1 MKEAKLTLGKGKE
14 KGSVE
19 HCFSTWALRALCSEK
34 ANESKYLN
42 RREKCPD
49 DIDLLENPTIS
60 LFNKWL
66 PAFVVEA
73 RREDGK
79 MIPRCYDLPTSCWT
93 LASCAYNLSR
103 TAYKGG

>member
-14 KGSVE
+14 KGTVE
-19 HCFSTWALRALCSEK
+19 HCFSTWALRALRSEK

-60 LFNKWL
+60 LFNK
-66 PAFVVEA
+66 
-73 RREDGK
+73 
-79 MIPRCYDLPTSCWT
+79 
-93 LASCAYNLSR
+93 
-103 TAYKGG
+103 

>member
-14 KGSVE
+14 KGTVE
-19 HCFSTWALRALCSEK
+19 YRCSTWALHALRSEK

-42 RREKCPD
+42 RHEKCPD

-73 RREDGK
+73 HREEGK
-79 MIPRCYDLPTSCWT
+79 RYPAATIYQL
-93 LASCAYNLSR
+93 LAGLW
-103 TAYKGG
+103 